1 MATSLFGP
9 TPAELLMARQK
20 EAQEMQMLRNQQ
32 IGQQGQQF
40 GVFAP
45 LYQAGLKFGDVGRQA
60 AMQRMF
66 PEQMDPRLQQATA
79 VQSVLAK
86 YADQDQSNPEV
97 LSKIG
102 RELMPI
108 APDAGLRALEMASKL
123 QKENKLTTVA
133 PGASVIDARGNVV
146 FTAPG
151 TEKLEAPLTI
161 ADRYR
166 LSELQNE
173 FGEVEGANKF
183 RAERDAAER
192 QRVAAGVPQTP
203 TEKALTPIVAK
214 TRGDI
219 LNAALNSQKTL
230 QTAEAMDRLLNTAFT
245 GVGSGGKLT
254 LGQVASAFGVQVQG
268 VTETEQLNSLLAA
281 LTQGQAK
288 NLPGAL
294 SDKDVQFL
302 KDAIGKGSYTVDT
315 LRSVVKRIRTEALTA
330 EIENA
335 EIQNSINTGADLNK
349 FDFVANRKK
358 ANTLAQQQIKEQ
370 EEKIKRLQQLRQKR
384 GS

>member
-1 MATSLFGP
+1 MAIQSLFGP
-9 TPAELLMARQK
+9 SPAQVMEQRRK
-20 EAQEMQMLRNQQ
+20 EAEQEIL
-32 IGQQGQQF
+32 QQGKEF

-45 LYQAGLKFGDVGRQA
+45 LYQAGLRFGEQSRQA
-60 AMQRMF
+60 MQGMF
-66 PEQMDPRLQQATA
+66 PGQQDAALQEATA

-86 YADQDQSNPEV
+86 YADQDQSNPAI
-97 LSKIG
+97 LSQIG
-102 RELMPI
+102 RELLPI
-108 APDAGLRALEMASKL
+108 APNAGFKALEMASKL

-133 PGASVIDARGNVV
+133 PGASVIDASGNVV
-146 FTAPG
+146 FTAPDR
-151 TEKLEAPLTI
+151 EK
-161 ADRYR
+161 
-166 LSELQNE
+166 
-173 FGEVEGANKF
+173 EGAPTTA
-183 RAERDAAER
+183 AERDYLVSLQSKYPDTTEGRAAAANEFAEWKSSFR
-192 QRVAAGVPQTP
+192 QREQAAGVSQTP

-230 QTAEAMDRLLNTAFT
+230 QTANAMDSLLNTAFT

-315 LRSVVKRIRTEALTA
+315 LRAVVKRIRTEALTA

-335 EIQNSINTGADLNK
+335 EIQAVTNAGGDLNK

-358 ANTLAQQQIKEQ
+358 ANTLAQQQLKEQ
-370 EEKIKRLQQLRQKR
+370 EDKIKRLQQLRQKR
-384 GS
+384 GF

>member
-1 MATSLFGP
+1 MAQSLFGMVDP
-9 TPAELLMARQK
+9 QSVQQAIQLEQQKNMMERANMDPAAY
-20 EAQEMQMLRNQQ
+20 LRYSAGLQGQ
-32 IGQQGQQF
+32 RIGQN
-40 GVFAP
+40 
-45 LYQAGLKFGDVGRQA
+45 VGRLFGTEQA
-60 AMQRMF
+60 
-66 PEQMDPRLQQATA
+66 DPRLKQASDAQAAYQEALAASGGDASSPSFFKAFANAAAQRNLGPLAQQAAEQAAKLESEQAQTFQRTA
-79 VQSVLAK
+79 SGTASLA
-86 YADQDQSNPEV
+86 
-97 LSKIG
+97 
-102 RELMPI
+102 
-108 APDAGLRALEMASKL
+108 
-123 QKENKLTTVA
+123 
-133 PGASVIDARGNVV
+133 
-146 FTAPG
+146 TAAK
-151 TEKLEAPLTI
+151 EKLEAPLTI
-161 ADRYR
+161 ADRSR
-166 LSELQNE
+166 LTQLQNE

-192 QRVAAGVPQTP
+192 QRAAAGVPQTP

-230 QTAEAMDRLLNTAFT
+230 QTANAMDSLLNTAFT

-315 LRSVVKRIRTEALTA
+315 LRAVVKRIRTEALTA

-335 EIQNSINTGADLNK
+335 EIQAVTNAGGDLNK

-358 ANTLAQQQIKEQ
+358 ANTLAQQQLKEQ
-370 EEKIKRLQQLRQKR
+370 EDKIKRLQQLRQKR